1 MRRDT
6 SKDKKSARGCV
17 YVQEKSGMAEI
28 STTLYNTAHCDEHSM
43 PKVVRI
49 FNGSIL
55 LILTPIM
62 HFRLLLSGDYVV
74 IYNLDWL
81 GTR

>member
-1 MRRDT
+1 
-6 SKDKKSARGCV
+6 
-17 YVQEKSGMAEI
+17 MAEI

-49 FNGSIL
+49 CNGSIH

-62 HFRLLLSGDYVV
+62 HFRLLLSATMLSSKILIG
-74 IYNLDWL
+74 L
-81 GTR
+81 GLGKYSPAFPGRSVQAMGLC